1 MKNSN
6 NSDMN
11 VGFVKWFSY
20 EKGYGVIE
28 DIDDGKEFFCHIKD
42 LNRSVAIRLDQDTL
56 VFYTPSFDEKR
67 KRNTTHSIKLIE
79 NIDDLRSVLFLWAE
93 KYSGISSKNVFF
105 VSAINLFL
113 QKSESSSD
121 KFINEESFN
130 ELVNLLIDLSSVV
143 DYYVSLINIIRKAV
157 SIRYKAD
164 KAAKLIEMIEVKL
177 IGELPDRIVSEINE
191 EGFSSIYASLFF
203 CILYPFNTEKN
214 VVSLFSKNEFHAIFE
229 NLCRLVAD
237 INGEPNAS
245 KIKENNKLLTQT
257 DFFKDLV
264 GSELLFAVNRIMFEK
279 LDAQKIIQ
287 LYKEGYVTE
296 ISLQYINQHVDDLL
310 FYDFQLLFD
319 DFQIGKNDKLEIL
332 KNKICKTFITND
344 IETVW
349 KYWDYGEEIAEDK
362 AKWFAD
368 MSKILE
374 EQDKLRFNDFKIK
387 SYILGKWINYDEEFV
402 CSNISKY
409 STIDLNNIVE
419 RYTLSDDQIEK
430 LYLYDVK
437 YILTHG
443 PKDYILAR
451 KNSPWDYDFYEE
463 IKKVYSQVSRKDWI
477 PENAD
482 FLNQAGEKYIELI
495 IRLYKDGLF
504 YHLNDGFVIYY
515 LDEIS
520 VNDIIDILSNE
531 NVEINQKRKI
541 LKESFFK
548 VLRSLS
554 QEKTSSLKCIMD
566 ESHSLLDNE
575 LKEWYEEVVED
586 CSEEELF
593 FLWKEKITETCP
605 YNYIKDCLLNSNKKC
620 YEEFYG
626 YYCNGMIS
634 KEKAKE
640 LLWLNIK
647 SEKAIDNREEFYK
660 RLYSIKY
667 ILLIDDSEI
676 EHVKEIEIDIY
687 MVFLWYLS
695 YTTEFKFE
703 VLAKKFIYFDSSDQV
718 RIIKG
723 LFYLADKG
731 NLSLTVEMLESI
743 VRVDSDLY
751 RLISQ
756 NHPFVPID
764 VSTDI
769 VIKALANL
777 YRKGNFSSD
786 KDVLNIIINAS
797 QYTKKE
803 RIKIG
808 SYFDECPGRLSY
820 KRDKAKT
827 ALGKI
832 SMLNSEMYAVTVVT
846 SITVQAYSQY
856 YGRYDKNTN
865 NPEFQNIVNA
875 IKTLQGSRWNPTS
888 KIWEVPASN
897 KEKLFEI
904 AKQYGLIIEGQWNY
918 HMFTYKRE
926 TEGRPSGINYCEG
939 RPSIT
944 SSKVTDTSFL
954 WCRNQECHQKAVE
967 CHDAGNWEEY
977 TLLDFC
983 RILGLETD
991 TQDQK
996 GRIVKYGK
1004 YLSFTSLINRAN
1016 SILEHLYCR
1025 ECEEMLEPVEISN
1038 YYTHLVTKFHC
1049 TNPQCNKFHESIYI
1063 SKCFN
1068 WKCHGVI
1075 DERDNKKCP
1084 NNWIICP
1091 VCGSCCSNRIVAQR
1105 INNRLKLGLGPA
1117 PYLQDF
1123 INMKM
1128 GHLEK
1133 REFYCYKCGNKMESN
1148 GGSLFVCRT
1157 CGVEYNRQ
1165 PFDYE
1170 VRYASSNN
1178 SYDEYD
1184 DIF

>member
-1 MKNSN
+1 
-6 NSDMN
+6 MN

-28 DIDDGKEFFCHIKD
+28 DINDGKEFFCHIKD

-56 VFYTPSFDEKR
+56 VFYTPGFDETR
-67 KRNTTHSIKLIE
+67 KRNTTHTIKLIE
-79 NIDDLRSVLFLWAE
+79 NIDDLRNVLFLWAE

-105 VSAINLFL
+105 VSAIISFL

-121 KFINEESFN
+121 KFINEENYN
-130 ELVNLLIDLSSVV
+130 ELVTLLIDLSSVV

-515 LDEIS
+515 LDKIP

-531 NVEINQKRKI
+531 NVEANQKTRI

-548 VLRSLS
+548 VLRSFS
-554 QEKTSSLKCIMD
+554 QEKTSSLKYIMD

-575 LKEWYEEVVED
+575 WKEWYEEVVED

-667 ILLIDDSEI
+667 LLLIDDSEI

-797 QYTKKE
+797 QLL
-803 RIKIG
+803 
-808 SYFDECPGRLSY
+808 LS
-820 KRDKAKT
+820 
-827 ALGKI
+827 
-832 SMLNSEMYAVTVVT
+832 
-846 SITVQAYSQY
+846 
-856 YGRYDKNTN
+856 DKN
-865 NPEFQNIVNA
+865 
-875 IKTLQGSRWNPTS
+875 
-888 KIWEVPASN
+888 
-897 KEKLFEI
+897 
-904 AKQYGLIIEGQWNY
+904 
-918 HMFTYKRE
+918 
-926 TEGRPSGINYCEG
+926 
-939 RPSIT
+939 
-944 SSKVTDTSFL
+944 
-954 WCRNQECHQKAVE
+954 RN
-967 CHDAGNWEEY
+967 
-977 TLLDFC
+977 
-983 RILGLETD
+983 
-991 TQDQK
+991 
-996 GRIVKYGK
+996 
-1004 YLSFTSLINRAN
+1004 
-1016 SILEHLYCR
+1016 
-1025 ECEEMLEPVEISN
+1025 
-1038 YYTHLVTKFHC
+1038 
-1049 TNPQCNKFHESIYI
+1049 
-1063 SKCFN
+1063 
-1068 WKCHGVI
+1068 
-1075 DERDNKKCP
+1075 
-1084 NNWIICP
+1084 
-1091 VCGSCCSNRIVAQR
+1091 
-1105 INNRLKLGLGPA
+1105 
-1117 PYLQDF
+1117 
-1123 INMKM
+1123 
-1128 GHLEK
+1128 
-1133 REFYCYKCGNKMESN
+1133 
-1148 GGSLFVCRT
+1148 
-1157 CGVEYNRQ
+1157 
-1165 PFDYE
+1165 
-1170 VRYASSNN
+1170 
-1178 SYDEYD
+1178 
-1184 DIF
+1184 

>member
-1 MKNSN
+1 
-6 NSDMN
+6 MN

-28 DIDDGKEFFCHIKD
+28 DINDGKEFFCHIKD

-56 VFYTPSFDEKR
+56 VFYTPGFDETR
-67 KRNTTHSIKLIE
+67 KRNTTHTIKLIE
-79 NIDDLRSVLFLWAE
+79 NIDDLRNVLFLWAE

-105 VSAINLFL
+105 VSAIISFL

-121 KFINEESFN
+121 KFINEENYN
-130 ELVNLLIDLSSVV
+130 ELVTLLIDLSSVV

-362 AKWFAD
+362 AEWFAD

-515 LDEIS
+515 LDKIP

-531 NVEINQKRKI
+531 NVEANQKTRI

-548 VLRSLS
+548 VLRSFS
-554 QEKTSSLKCIMD
+554 QEKTSSLKYIMD

-575 LKEWYEEVVED
+575 WKEWYEEVVED

-667 ILLIDDSEI
+667 LLLIDDSEI

-797 QYTKKE
+797 QLL
-803 RIKIG
+803 
-808 SYFDECPGRLSY
+808 LS
-820 KRDKAKT
+820 
-827 ALGKI
+827 
-832 SMLNSEMYAVTVVT
+832 
-846 SITVQAYSQY
+846 
-856 YGRYDKNTN
+856 DKN
-865 NPEFQNIVNA
+865 
-875 IKTLQGSRWNPTS
+875 
-888 KIWEVPASN
+888 
-897 KEKLFEI
+897 
-904 AKQYGLIIEGQWNY
+904 
-918 HMFTYKRE
+918 
-926 TEGRPSGINYCEG
+926 
-939 RPSIT
+939 
-944 SSKVTDTSFL
+944 
-954 WCRNQECHQKAVE
+954 RN
-967 CHDAGNWEEY
+967 
-977 TLLDFC
+977 
-983 RILGLETD
+983 
-991 TQDQK
+991 
-996 GRIVKYGK
+996 
-1004 YLSFTSLINRAN
+1004 
-1016 SILEHLYCR
+1016 
-1025 ECEEMLEPVEISN
+1025 
-1038 YYTHLVTKFHC
+1038 
-1049 TNPQCNKFHESIYI
+1049 
-1063 SKCFN
+1063 
-1068 WKCHGVI
+1068 
-1075 DERDNKKCP
+1075 
-1084 NNWIICP
+1084 
-1091 VCGSCCSNRIVAQR
+1091 
-1105 INNRLKLGLGPA
+1105 
-1117 PYLQDF
+1117 
-1123 INMKM
+1123 
-1128 GHLEK
+1128 
-1133 REFYCYKCGNKMESN
+1133 
-1148 GGSLFVCRT
+1148 
-1157 CGVEYNRQ
+1157 
-1165 PFDYE
+1165 
-1170 VRYASSNN
+1170 
-1178 SYDEYD
+1178 
-1184 DIF
+1184 

>member
-1 MKNSN
+1 
-6 NSDMN
+6 MN

-28 DIDDGKEFFCHIKD
+28 DINDGKEFFCHIKD

-56 VFYTPSFDEKR
+56 VFYTPGFDETR
-67 KRNTTHSIKLIE
+67 KRNTTHTIKLIE
-79 NIDDLRSVLFLWAE
+79 NIDDLRNVLFLWAE

-105 VSAINLFL
+105 VSAIISFL

-121 KFINEESFN
+121 KFINEENYN
-130 ELVNLLIDLSSVV
+130 ELVTLLIDLSSVV

-515 LDEIS
+515 LDKIP
-520 VNDIIDILSNE
+520 VNDIIDTLSNE
-531 NVEINQKRKI
+531 NVEANQKTRI

-548 VLRSLS
+548 VLRSFS
-554 QEKTSSLKCIMD
+554 QEKTSSLKYIMD

-575 LKEWYEEVVED
+575 WKEWYEEVVED

-667 ILLIDDSEI
+667 LLLIDDSEI

-797 QYTKKE
+797 QLL
-803 RIKIG
+803 
-808 SYFDECPGRLSY
+808 LS
-820 KRDKAKT
+820 
-827 ALGKI
+827 
-832 SMLNSEMYAVTVVT
+832 
-846 SITVQAYSQY
+846 
-856 YGRYDKNTN
+856 DKN
-865 NPEFQNIVNA
+865 
-875 IKTLQGSRWNPTS
+875 
-888 KIWEVPASN
+888 
-897 KEKLFEI
+897 
-904 AKQYGLIIEGQWNY
+904 
-918 HMFTYKRE
+918 
-926 TEGRPSGINYCEG
+926 
-939 RPSIT
+939 
-944 SSKVTDTSFL
+944 
-954 WCRNQECHQKAVE
+954 RN
-967 CHDAGNWEEY
+967 
-977 TLLDFC
+977 
-983 RILGLETD
+983 
-991 TQDQK
+991 
-996 GRIVKYGK
+996 
-1004 YLSFTSLINRAN
+1004 
-1016 SILEHLYCR
+1016 
-1025 ECEEMLEPVEISN
+1025 
-1038 YYTHLVTKFHC
+1038 
-1049 TNPQCNKFHESIYI
+1049 
-1063 SKCFN
+1063 
-1068 WKCHGVI
+1068 
-1075 DERDNKKCP
+1075 
-1084 NNWIICP
+1084 
-1091 VCGSCCSNRIVAQR
+1091 
-1105 INNRLKLGLGPA
+1105 
-1117 PYLQDF
+1117 
-1123 INMKM
+1123 
-1128 GHLEK
+1128 
-1133 REFYCYKCGNKMESN
+1133 
-1148 GGSLFVCRT
+1148 
-1157 CGVEYNRQ
+1157 
-1165 PFDYE
+1165 
-1170 VRYASSNN
+1170 
-1178 SYDEYD
+1178 
-1184 DIF
+1184 